1 MFTPSGISYT
11 RLAYVYNSQ
20 RPRPRGKCRYSPPA
34 TGNKPNQAPLC
45 RVIPRAQTPTQRRA
59 ESRSIYTHAAAKRT
73 PPRCMHHLP
82 LVTAH
87 TVRSHKGHAGTHS
100 APVSAQV
107 HTDRKNVQSHLFTGR
122 EGAAVPAGGQGEKRG
137 GLGEPLCCRSTH
149 RIVRKT
155 GGGGYTR
162 TQNTLD
168 TSEPLIAKASP
179 HLRGAEAPPG
189 QGICCRPKGDSPLKT
204 VTLKQRPDKSQPPLA
219 RENESKVS
227 CHLQGRGHPSTD
239 SSHSHPPGTHTPSR
253 WRPSTSCN
261 RQKT

>member
-20 RPRPRGKCRYSPPA
+20 RPRPRGKCRYSAPA

-45 RVIPRAQTPTQRRA
+45 RVIPRAQTPTQRRT

-107 HTDRKNVQSHLFTGR
+107 HTDIKNVQSHLFTGR

-137 GLGEPLCCRSTH
+137 GGGGTALLSQHAPNCAENGGRGVHTYPKHSGYIRTTNSQSQSTPAGRRSTPGPRH
-149 RIVRKT
+149 LLPAK
-155 GGGGYTR
+155 GG
-162 TQNTLD
+162 
-168 TSEPLIAKASP
+168 
-179 HLRGAEAPPG
+179 
-189 QGICCRPKGDSPLKT
+189 
-204 VTLKQRPDKSQPPLA
+204 
-219 RENESKVS
+219 
-227 CHLQGRGHPSTD
+227 
-239 SSHSHPPGTHTPSR
+239 
-253 WRPSTSCN
+253 
-261 RQKT
+261 